1 MIFHT
6 SNKVFIHVDCDSFFA
21 SCEVLKNPSLK
32 WKYVCVGHEIIIAST
47 YNCKKLWVTTWTPI
61 WEARKILKNKW
72 IFLWLD
78 HAYYSE
84 ISDKVFKYLRENTL
98 SIEPFS
104 IDEAFCEI
112 TWLPEYYSLSL
123 EDFVKKIQKE
133 ILDNIWIAVSIWC
146 AETHIK
152 AKIYSKINK
161 PFWIYIWF
169 DKDREI
175 ELFKKLDVSKIP
187 FIWRKHDAR
196 LHNKA
201 PTIYDF
207 LKLWFWYLKNEIW
220 KHATDLWLELLW
232 VNAFVVKRWET
243 SKSISRSRSFNKN
256 ITNNKDFL
264 LSQAK
269 VHFERLFE
277 EITDKNIEIK
287 HISLLLRTKEFKTL
301 VFESKMPEFTNE
313 RQVLFNNLITLF
325 EKYYD
330 ENILYRSVWVIMSDF
345 RNYLP
350 RQISIFDTPKKS
362 KEIDYNLAKTINRL
376 NDKFWNRKIWF
387 WVSLIDN
394 NERFKLW
401 FRK

>member
-1 MIFHT
+1 
-6 SNKVFIHVDCDSFFA
+6 VDCDSFFA
-21 SCEVLKNPSLK
+21 SCEVLKNPSLR
-32 WKYVCVGHEIIIAST
+32 WKYVCVWHEIIIAST

-112 TWLPEYYSLSL
+112 TWLPEYYSISL
-123 EDFVKKIQKE
+123 EEFIRKIQKE
-133 ILDNIWIAVSIWC
+133 ILQKIWIPVSIWC

-169 DKDREI
+169 EKDREI
-175 ELFKKLDVSKIP
+175 ELFKKLEVSKIP
-187 FIWRKHDAR
+187 FIWRKYDAR
-196 LHNKA
+196 LQNKA

-207 LKLWFWYLKNEIW
+207 IKLGFWYLKNEIW
-220 KHATDLWLELLW
+220 KHATDLRFELLG
-232 VNAFVVKRWET
+232 VNSFVVKRWEH

-256 ITNNKDFL
+256 ITNDKNFL

-269 VHFERLFE
+269 IHFERLFE
-277 EITDKNIEIK
+277 EITDKNIEVK

-301 VFESKMPEFTNE
+301 VFESKMPEHTNE
-313 RQVLFNNLITLF
+313 RDILLNNILILF

-330 ENILYRSVWVIMSDF
+330 KNLLYRSVWVIMSEF

-350 RQISIFDTPKKS
+350 RQISIFDTLKKS
-362 KEIDYNLAKTINRL
+362 KEIDYNLAKTINYL
-376 NDKFWNRKIWF
+376 NDKFGTRKVSF
-387 WVSLIDN
+387 WTSIINN
-394 NERFKLW
+394 NEKFKLW